1 MKAMKESKMSNING
15 GICFTLIHRFT
26 YSMAINFIIVK
37 RASSKDLMR
46 QNGWLTHLQQQPE
59 KHFMEMENF
68 MSSMSYFT
76 FPPFFRCV
84 GDCVPSKE
92 RQMPLQRFTFYFLQ
106 LQSQAR
112 KLCKQIKNIIMF
124 ALFTTAA
131 CSILIEKNYCQWKSC
146 WNVFPFGWM
155 DVKGN
160 GTKKE
165 WKCWRFLWR
174 VSTIR
179 IHKLK
184 SQRTWKTGNSLS
196 TVRHRNCMLNDYH
209 YDFINRETCYM
220 PKKLSWWQQ

>member
-15 GICFTLIHRFT
+15 GICFTFIHRFT

-59 KHFMEMENF
+59 KHFMEMKNF

-131 CSILIEKNYCQWKSC
+131 CSILIEK
-146 WNVFPFGWM
+146 
-155 DVKGN
+155 
-160 GTKKE
+160 
-165 WKCWRFLWR
+165 
-174 VSTIR
+174 
-179 IHKLK
+179 KL
-184 SQRTWKTGNSLS
+184 LP
-196 TVRHRNCMLNDYH
+196 V
-209 YDFINRETCYM
+209 
-220 PKKLSWWQQ
+220 KKLLECISIRLDGCERQWRKKRVEMLKVSLTCVDNSNSQTEKSENMEDGQ